1 MVLIVVLAVMAGFER
16 EVKSRLLGFSPHIEL
31 RKEGV
36 VVTTRDGGMIAGTLA
51 ERSPSAISLR
61 LDEAMETPIAIPT
74 EDIVSLAK
82 TPLLIREW
90 GNLQK
95 RVEKVAEVT
104 ESYAQLRDFTILE
117 KSDRFAPIEF
127 RAIDTS
133 NEQQMAALGELIL
146 DGGSAD
152 VGFDERAVVAEST
165 AKNFDISVGD
175 RILLHSARNL
185 QQMADSWKITD
196 QELVAKEHADLFDKA
211 RRDLVQEMVSKE
223 GNEVFDWEFLAGLA
237 DAIDGLRAGKI
248 RPSEQEILNTILI
261 ILQEGTRK
269 EESSTF
275 VLEAGSLKRILE
287 QLDLLEQMDREVED
301 GRLLRGLREVA
312 LPRELEVVG
321 IFRTSQHVMHPAVFV
336 PLATGQELKNMEG
349 GVESIGVRVIDPY
362 RLEEVQALLE
372 QELGPSW
379 SVRSWQD
386 QNRAWVDLIARERMM
401 MYFALSFIVLVS
413 AFCIMAVIFTI
424 TIMKKQEI
432 GVMKAL
438 GATPFQVIRVFTF
451 QGSIVGLI
459 GALLGVGLGLLVVR
473 FRDPIYQALKRIG
486 FDVFPQEFH
495 GIDGLPAHVN
505 MQEVATVGI
514 GASIL
519 CVIAALIP
527 AFLTSRRDP
536 ARCLR
541 NY

>member
-1 MVLIVVLAVMAGFER
+1 SE
-16 EVKSRLLGFSPHIEL
+16 
-31 RKEGV
+31 
-36 VVTTRDGGMIAGTLA
+36 DIATLA
-51 ERSPSAISLR
+51 R
-61 LDEAMETPIAIPT
+61 
-74 EDIVSLAK
+74 

-90 GNLQK
+90 GNIQE
-95 RVEKVAEVT
+95 RVEGVGEVT

-117 KSDRFAPIEF
+117 RSDRFAPVEF

-133 NEQQMAALGELIL
+133 NQQQMAALQELIL
-146 DGGSAD
+146 DGGTAD
-152 VGFDERAVVAEST
+152 IGLDERAVVAEST
-165 AKNFDISVGD
+165 ARNFDISVGD
-175 RILLHSARNL
+175 TILLHSARNL
-185 QQMADSWKITD
+185 QQMANSWKITD
-196 QELVAKEHADLFDKA
+196 QRLVAEENASLFEQA
-211 RRDLVQEMVSKE
+211 RRDLGQKVALEDGK
-223 GNEVFDWEFLAGLA
+223 EVFEWEFLAGLY
-237 DAIDGLRAGKI
+237 DAVDGLRNGKI
-248 RPSEQEILNTILI
+248 RPSEREILNTVLI
-261 ILQEGTRK
+261 ILQEGARN
-269 EESSTF
+269 EESSKF
-275 VLEAGSLKRILE
+275 ILEAGSIQRILE
-287 QLDLLEQMDREVED
+287 QLDLLGQMDREVED

-321 IFRTSQHVMHPAVFV
+321 IFRTSQHVMHPGVFV
-336 PLATGQELKNMEG
+336 PLATGQELKNMAG
-349 GVESIGVRVIDPY
+349 GVESLGVRVADPY
-362 RLEEVQALLE
+362 KLEEVQARLQ

-379 SVRSWQD
+379 SVLSWQD
-386 QNRAWVDLIARERMM
+386 QNRAWVELIARERMM

-438 GATPFQVIRVFTF
+438 GATPFQVVKVFTF
-451 QGSIVGLI
+451 QGSIVGLL
-459 GALLGVGLGLLVVR
+459 GALLGVGLGLLVVH
-473 FRDPIYQALKRIG
+473 FRDPIYEMLKGVG
-486 FDVFPQEFH
+486 FDVFPAEFH

-505 MQEVATVGI
+505 MQEVATVAI